1 MKKTY
6 SFRLFLTML
15 FVAVFGMVSAE
26 TVVTFDFEN
35 NGATYGGTDAGAET
49 TGFSQDGVSVTV
61 GKGTG
66 TTQSKMY
73 SNGFRFY
80 KSNTM
85 TVSASGNI
93 TKIEFTALAN
103 AISNKYYTADNLTY
117 NGAALTTTSH
127 AATAT
132 WTGSSTSVTFGNSN
146 QVRLLKMVVTID
158 GEGGGGVTP
167 DPGPGGDDPV
177 VTTEETIASLNAA
190 TSEGKANVSLKLT
203 SAQVVY
209 IADNS
214 KGGKDVYV
222 REGSKAIMFFGTA
235 QNFQLNS
242 YLTGDIIVDYAPYYG
257 VPEVKDNTSTNMDG
271 ITVTTGSNAAA
282 TVATID
288 ELLALNHLCDYI
300 VVKGVTITVETANN
314 KTNYYAN
321 KDDKKVQLFKGIDV
335 SSYAGDGNTHDVY
348 AVFNNIYKGAP
359 EIAPISVDEEP
370 NGGAGGGGDDPV
382 VTTEE
387 TIATLNALTANKAN
401 VTVKLTNA
409 QVVYSAA
416 NTSKNNKGGNDIYV
430 REGDKAIMFF
440 DSKLA
445 LNVGEV
451 LNGTIDA
458 DFSYYY
464 GIPELKDN
472 ASSNLDKVTATPGTA
487 VVPTEATVAEVL
499 ELKHVADL
507 VILRNVTITAEGTN
521 YYANQDGKK
530 VQLYKGIDVSGYAN
544 GQNYNVTAVF
554 NNIYK
559 GVAEIAP
566 IAVQEGVYIVPAPVI
581 TPNGGTFNGPVE
593 VTISGNGMIFYTTDG
608 SDPDFDSDEYTAPF
622 TVSENTVV
630 KAIAYD
636 NEFEASEIVTAQ
648 FTITQSSASGYPLPF
663 DEEFDN
669 GAGSFSLQE
678 GEVAIWSTTEYKGDK
693 GMRASGHINNANVE
707 SEAWLISPAIDL
719 TNVQGATMTVKD
731 EVSKHFS
738 NADEEATVWVREV
751 SATAAGDWVQL
762 PFSHPAVEGTNTYSA
777 VTPVQVSLN
786 DFAGKSVQVG
796 FKYTSTSSSAG
807 TWVIF
812 GVSVADNGGSIVMT
826 APTFTPAA
834 GTYDDDVEVT
844 IEAADD
850 MVIRYT
856 LDGTDPTIDSQLYEE
871 PFVITETT
879 TVKAIAVNPTDGAI
893 SPVASATYTIDRK
906 VAGDVVNIDF
916 VNNPWNMSPSYTAAE
931 GASEEEK
938 QAANDQGNFT
948 APVVWNGVTLTFDAS
963 NSSSKGKPRLF
974 TGSNGET
981 TLRLYKDQT
990 MKFDAPAGQA
1000 IGQIIF
1006 YAKVA
1011 SNIALND
1018 GEGKQISAPAMKF
1031 RAPAEEIS
1039 KVSKKWT
1046 PTTPVL
1052 SETFTAT
1059 ASNQLTEVEV
1069 VLVDATGIQNVQV
1082 ENESAN
1088 RAVFDLQGRR
1098 VQQASKGLY
1107 IINGK
1112 KVLVK

>member
-6 SFRLFLTML
+6 SFRLFLTVL
-15 FVAVFGMVSAE
+15 FAAMFGFMSAE
-26 TVVTFDFEN
+26 SVVTFDFEN
-35 NGATYGGTDAGAET
+35 NGTAYGGSSAGAEVT
-49 TGFSQDGVSVTV
+49 SFSQDGVTV
-61 GKGTG
+61 AVDKASS

-73 SNGFRFY
+73 ANGFRFY
-80 KSNTM
+80 KNNEM
-85 TVSASGNI
+85 TISASENI
-93 TKIEFTALAN
+93 TKIEFTALSTP
-103 AISNKYYTADNLTY
+103 ISGKYYTANYLTY
-117 NGAALTTTSH
+117 NGAALTTESN

-132 WTGSSTSVTFGNSN
+132 WTGSSTSVKFSNTN
-146 QVRLLKMVVTID
+146 QVRLLKIVVTI
-158 GEGGGGVTP
+158 GGSGGSVTP
-167 DPGPGGDDPV
+167 DPEPDPDPDPV
-177 VTTEETIASLNAA
+177 VAEEVTIASLN
-190 TSEGKANVSLKLT
+190 T
-203 SAQVVY
+203 
-209 IADNS
+209 
-214 KGGKDVYV
+214 
-222 REGSKAIMFFGTA
+222 
-235 QNFQLNS
+235 
-242 YLTGDIIVDYAPYYG
+242 
-257 VPEVKDNTSTNMDG
+257 
-271 ITVTTGSNAAA
+271 
-282 TVATID
+282 
-288 ELLALNHLCDYI
+288 
-300 VVKGVTITVETANN
+300 
-314 KTNYYAN
+314 
-321 KDDKKVQLFKGIDV
+321 
-335 SSYAGDGNTHDVY
+335 
-348 AVFNNIYKGAP
+348 
-359 EIAPISVDEEP
+359 
-370 NGGAGGGGDDPV
+370 
-382 VTTEE
+382 
-387 TIATLNALTANKAN
+387 LTANKEN
-401 VTVKLTNA
+401 VTLKLTNA
-409 QVVYSAA
+409 QVVYSAPCTA
-416 NTSKNNKGGNDIYV
+416 KNNNGGNDVYI
-430 REGDKAIMFF
+430 REDGKAIIFF
-440 DSKLA
+440 DTKLA
-445 LNVGEV
+445 FNVGDV
-451 LNGTIDA
+451 LSGNVAG

-464 GIPELKDN
+464 GIPEMKDN
-472 ASSNLDKVTATPGTA
+472 TSSNLDNVTVVGEAVD
-487 VVPTEATVAEVL
+487 VVPTPATVEEILAL
-499 ELKHVADL
+499 NHVADY
-507 VILRNVTITAEGTN
+507 VILNNVTITAEGNN

-608 SDPDFDSDEYTAPF
+608 SDPDLDSEEYTAPF

-678 GEVAIWSTTEYKGDK
+678 GEVAIWSTTDFNGDK
-693 GMRASGHINNANVE
+693 GMRASGYINKANVE

-762 PFSHPAVEGTNTYSA
+762 PFSHPAVEGTNNYSA

-856 LDGTDPTIDSQLYEE
+856 LDGTEPTIDSQLYEE

-879 TVKAIAVNPTDGAI
+879 TVKAIAVNPADGAI

-931 GASEEEK
+931 GATDEEK

-948 APVVWNGVTLTFDAS
+948 APVEWNGVTLTFDAS
-963 NSSSKGKPRLF
+963 NSSSNGKPRLF

-981 TLRLYKDQT
+981 TLRFYRDQT
-990 MKFDAPAGQA
+990 MKFDAPAGKA

-1006 YAKVA
+1006 YAKTA
-1011 SNIALND
+1011 NNIALTD
-1018 GEGKQISAPAMKF
+1018 ESGQQLSAPAMKF

-1069 VLVDATGIQNVQV
+1069 VLVDATGIQSVQV